1 MVAVLTW
8 TEEVESFNLGVWVEI
23 DRPGRVARDR
33 DLPYKLGTTTY
44 PYRCHTVQLETIYLL

>member
-44 PYRCHTVQLETIYLL
+44 RCHTVQLETIYLL